1 MSLATIRNPV
11 LRDLGLDINSSLVND
26 AKLRILDYINEAIE
40 ELNILAKWDILK
52 DQATFTLATGTDL
65 YALGSDVDI
74 NRILG
79 DRFFIDAEDTFIYLA
94 RSNQYFQEQV
104 IRGNTGLP
112 TIWIPFGKN
121 TSQVGQIKVD
131 PVPSSAENGLVIS
144 YWYTRQLS
152 NLSADSDTTPFQEVV
167 IRHMVKAKY
176 AEYDQDY
183 AKRDREMGLAN
194 SLLQKLQAQNR
205 GAVRFSPLTRRN
217 YYLNR
222 KLRYDGVY

>member
-26 AKLRILDYINEAIE
+26 AKERILDYINESID

-52 DQATFTLATGTDL
+52 EQATITLATGTSL
-65 YALGSDVDI
+65 YALGSDVDV
-74 NRILG
+74 NRIVS
-79 DRFFIDAEDTFIYLA
+79 DRFFIDSEDSFVYLA
-94 RSNQYFQEQV
+94 RSNKYFQEQV

-121 TSQVGQIKVD
+121 SSQVDQIKVA
-131 PVPSSAENGLVIS
+131 PVPSSSENGLVLT
-144 YWYTRQLS
+144 YWYTRLLGD
-152 NLSADSDTTPFQEVV
+152 LSADSDTTPFQEVV

-217 YYLNR
+217 YSLAR
-222 KLRYDGVY
+222 

>member
-26 AKLRILDYINEAIE
+26 AKERILDYINESIE

-52 DQATFTLATGTDL
+52 DQGTVTLVTDTSL
-65 YALGSDVDI
+65 YTLGSDVDV
-74 NRILG
+74 NRIIG
-79 DRFFIDAEDTFIYLA
+79 DRFFIDSEDSFVYIA

-104 IRGNTGLP
+104 IKDNTGLP
-112 TIWIPFGKN
+112 TTWIPFGKN
-121 TSQVGQIKVD
+121 TSQVDQIKLD
-131 PVPSSAENGLVIS
+131 PVPTSVENGLVLT
-144 YWYTRQLS
+144 YWYTRQLT
-152 NLSADSDTTPFQEVV
+152 NLSNDSDTTPFQEVV

-183 AKRDREMGLAN
+183 AKRDREMSLAN

-205 GAVRFSPLTRRN
+205 GAVRFVPLTRKN
-217 YYLNR
+217 YSLAR
-222 KLRYDGVY
+222 

>member
-11 LRDLGLDINSSLVND
+11 LRDLGLDISSSLVND
-26 AKLRILDYINEAIE
+26 VKERILDYINESIE

-52 DQATFTLATGTDL
+52 DQATISLVADQEL
-65 YALGSDVDI
+65 YALGSDVDVNTI
-74 NRILG
+74 IG
-79 DRFFIDAEDTFIYLA
+79 ERFFIDAEDSFIYLA

-112 TIWIPFGKN
+112 TIWIPFGN
-121 TSQVGQIKVD
+121 NATQQAQVKFD
-131 PVPSSAENGLVIS
+131 PVPSSGENGLVVS
-144 YWYTRQLS
+144 YWYTRKLS

-194 SLLQKLQAQNR
+194 SLLSKLQAQNR
-205 GAVRFSPLTRRN
+205 GAVRFTPLTRRN
-217 YYLNR
+217 FSLAR
-222 KLRYDGVY
+222 

>member
-26 AKLRILDYINEAIE
+26 AKERILDYINESIE

-52 DQATFTLATGTDL
+52 DQGTITLVTDTGL

-74 NRILG
+74 NRIIG
-79 DRFFIDAEDTFIYLA
+79 DRFFIDSEDAFVYLA
-94 RSNQYFQEQV
+94 RSNQYFQEQT
-104 IRGNTGLP
+104 IRGSTGVP
-112 TIWIPFGKN
+112 TIWVPFGKN
-121 TSQVGQIKVD
+121 ASQVAQIKLD
-131 PVPSSAENGLVIS
+131 PIPSSAENGLVLT
-144 YWYTRQLS
+144 YWYTRQLT

-205 GAVRFSPLTRRN
+205 GAVRFTPLTRRN
-217 YYLNR
+217 YSLAR
-222 KLRYDGVY
+222 

>member
-26 AKLRILDYINEAIE
+26 AKERILDYINESIE

-52 DQATFTLATGTDL
+52 DQGTVTLVTSTSL
-65 YALGSDVDI
+65 YALGSDVDV
-74 NRILG
+74 NRIIG
-79 DRFFIDAEDTFIYLA
+79 DRFYIDSEDSFVYIA

-104 IRGNTGLP
+104 IKSNTGLP

-121 TSQVGQIKVD
+121 ASPVGQIKLD
-131 PVPSSAENGLVIS
+131 PVPTSAENGLVLT
-144 YWYTRQLS
+144 YWYTRQLT
-152 NLSADSDTTPFQEVV
+152 NLSNDSDTTPFQEVV

-183 AKRDREMGLAN
+183 AKRDREMSLAN

-205 GAVRFSPLTRRN
+205 GAVRFSPLTRKN
-217 YYLNR
+217 YSLAR
-222 KLRYDGVY
+222 

>member
-1 MSLATIRNPV
+1 MSLATIRNPI
-11 LRDLGLDINSSLVND
+11 LRDLGLDTGSSLVND
-26 AKLRILDYINEAIE
+26 AKARILDYINESIE

-52 DQATFTLATGTDL
+52 DQGTITLVTDTRT
-65 YALGSDVDI
+65 YTLGSDVDV
-74 NRILG
+74 NRIIG
-79 DRFFIDAEDTFIYLA
+79 DRFFIDAEDSFVYIS

-104 IRGNTGLP
+104 IKGNTGLP

-121 TSQVGQIKVD
+121 SSQVDQIKLD
-131 PVPSSAENGLVIS
+131 PVPTSSENGLVLT
-144 YWYTRQLS
+144 YWYTRQLTD
-152 NLSADSDTTPFQEVV
+152 LSADSDTTPFQEVV

-183 AKRDREMGLAN
+183 AKRDREMTMAN

-217 YYLNR
+217 YSLAR
-222 KLRYDGVY
+222 

>member
-11 LRDLGLDINSSLVND
+11 LRDLGLDISSSLVND
-26 AKLRILDYINEAIE
+26 VKERILDYINEAIE

-52 DQATFTLATGTDL
+52 DQASLSLVADQDL
-65 YALGSDVDI
+65 YALGSDVDVNTI
-74 NRILG
+74 VG
-79 DRFFIDAEDTFIYLA
+79 DRFFVDSEDSFIYLA

-104 IRGNTGLP
+104 IRGNSGLP
-112 TIWIPFGKN
+112 TIWIPFGN
-121 TSQVGQIKVD
+121 SATQQAQVKFN
-131 PVPSSAENGLVIS
+131 PVPSSGESGLVVS
-144 YWYTRQLS
+144 YWYTRKLS

-194 SLLQKLQAQNR
+194 SLLSKLQAQNR
-205 GAVRFSPLTRRN
+205 GAVRFTPLTRRN
-217 YYLNR
+217 FSLAR
-222 KLRYDGVY
+222 